1 MQTLAATA
9 SSLGVLAAI
18 ALTAGGLWLVAKG
31 GNRKQGVLML
41 VAAGV
46 LLANVLIWTL

>member
-9 SSLGVLAAI
+9 SSVAMLATV
-18 ALTAGGLWLVAKG
+18 ALAGGGVWLIAKR
-31 GNRKQGVLML
+31 GNRRHGVLMI
-41 VAAGV
+41 VAAAV